1 MDAMTEGDRELRER
15 RWALLALTSVG
26 AFMTPL
32 DGSIVSVAL
41 PRMGPLLNLS
51 FAASLWVQ
59 AAYLLTIAV
68 LLIPVGRLADQRGRV
83 PFYLAGTVCFTLGS
97 LMAALSRNDAALIL
111 ARIVQG
117 AGGALLSAT
126 SAAIVTAAFPPEER
140 GRALGL
146 NVMAV
151 YLGLSVGP
159 PLGGFLVDRFGW
171 PWIFLVNLPI
181 GAVVFLWGWRLL
193 PRRAAHPPHPD
204 AATLDV
210 AGAALLA
217 VALAGLLVP
226 LTFAAEW
233 GWRGLRTWGLLGL
246 ALLAMAAFIR
256 RERKAPAPLVD
267 PGLLRRNRL
276 FAAANLAAL
285 LNYMALYAIAILTA
299 AELQLVQGRSA
310 RSAGWI
316 MLGQPLMQA
325 VLSPVA
331 GRLSDRFGS
340 RLLSTAG
347 MLLTA
352 LGMGLLALLGRRP
365 EVFPIVA
372 ALAVVGVGLAAFSA
386 PNTSAIM
393 GSVGRDQL
401 GMASA
406 FVSTMRVTGQALSVA
421 ILGGIAASHLGPG
434 GWRMLLRAGGSPEA
448 AAAFASGY
456 AAAMATGAGLAL
468 LGAWASLVRGP
479 HAGTRGA

>member
-193 PRRAAHPPHPD
+193 PRGAVHPPHH
-204 AATLDV
+204 AAAPLDV

-233 GWRGLRTWGLLGL
+233 GWHGLRTWGLW
-246 ALLAMAAFIR
+246 ASR
-256 RERKAPAPLVD
+256 CWPWP
-267 PGLLRRNRL
+267 P
-276 FAAANLAAL
+276 
-285 LNYMALYAIAILTA
+285 
-299 AELQLVQGRSA
+299 S
-310 RSAGWI
+310 SAGSRGLRPPWWTWVSC
-316 MLGQPLMQA
+316 GGTGSSRRPT
-325 VLSPVA
+325 SP
-331 GRLSDRFGS
+331 RC
-340 RLLSTAG
+340 STTWPSTPSPSSPPSSCNWCRDAPP
-347 MLLTA
+347 
-352 LGMGLLALLGRRP
+352 GRR
-365 EVFPIVA
+365 A
-372 ALAVVGVGLAAFSA
+372 
-386 PNTSAIM
+386 
-393 GSVGRDQL
+393 GSC
-401 GMASA
+401 
-406 FVSTMRVTGQALSVA
+406 
-421 ILGGIAASHLGPG
+421 
-434 GWRMLLRAGGSPEA
+434 WGSP
-448 AAAFASGY
+448 SCRP
-456 AAAMATGAGLAL
+456 
-468 LGAWASLVRGP
+468 S
-479 HAGTRGA
+479 